1 MTGMKIKILIAD
13 DHKMFREG
21 IKALLQKEKMIEVC
35 GDADNEQDILSLI
48 KLSRPDV
55 VLMDIDMGTTSGI
68 NLTEKIKAYDGS
80 INVLAVSMHGDKE
93 YVVKMLEAGAVG
105 YILKNAGKE
114 EMLRAIKCVA
124 VGDTYLSG
132 EVSKNLMFGRIE
144 KSKAEKS
151 ISLTKREIEIL
162 KLIAQEFS
170 NNEIASQLFVS
181 VRTVDTHRR
190 NLMEKLAV
198 KNTAGL
204 VKYAFRNKLV
214 E

>member
-1 MTGMKIKILIAD
+1 MKINIAIAD

-35 GDADNEQDILSLI
+35 GDADNEKDILEI
-48 KLSRPDV
+48 VKTFQPDV
-55 VLMDIDMGTTSGI
+55 VLMDIDMGATNGI
-68 NLTEKIKAYDGS
+68 DLTKKIKLLDERV
-80 INVLAVSMHGDKE
+80 NVLAVSMHGDKE
-93 YVVKMLEAGAVG
+93 YVVKMLEVGAVG

-114 EMLRAIKCVA
+114 EMMRAIKCVA
-124 VGDTYLSG
+124 VGDTYLSK
-132 EVSKNLMFGRIE
+132 EVSRCLMYGRTVNS
-144 KSKAEKS
+144 KSES
-151 ISLTKREIEIL
+151 IVSLTKREIEVL
-162 KLIAQEFS
+162 KLIAQEYS
-170 NNEIASQLFVS
+170 NNEIAKQLFVS
-181 VRTVDTHRR
+181 VRTIDTHRR

>member
-1 MTGMKIKILIAD
+1 
-13 DHKMFREG
+13 
-21 IKALLQKEKMIEVC
+21 
-35 GDADNEQDILSLI
+35 
-48 KLSRPDV
+48 
-55 VLMDIDMGTTSGI
+55 
-68 NLTEKIKAYDGS
+68 
-80 INVLAVSMHGDKE
+80 
-93 YVVKMLEAGAVG
+93 
-105 YILKNAGKE
+105 
-114 EMLRAIKCVA
+114 MLRAIKCVA

-144 KSKAEKS
+144 KSKTEKS

>member
-35 GDADNEQDILSLI
+35 GDADNEHDILSLI

-105 YILKNAGKE
+105 TFLKMQA
-114 EMLRAIKCVA
+114 R
-124 VGDTYLSG
+124 
-132 EVSKNLMFGRIE
+132 
-144 KSKAEKS
+144 
-151 ISLTKREIEIL
+151 KRC
-162 KLIAQEFS
+162 
-170 NNEIASQLFVS
+170 
-181 VRTVDTHRR
+181 
-190 NLMEKLAV
+190 
-198 KNTAGL
+198 
-204 VKYAFRNKLV
+204 
-214 E
+214 